1 MASEIEWLESAEQ
14 ELDAEIAYVLDEF
27 GFAAARKAYLHLQKH
42 VSHLADFPLI
52 GTVYPGVTYHGCEI
66 RKLPIRQVTV
76 FYSPQADK
84 VTILAVWN
92 NYKNPSSI
100 DYRLFDE
107 DI

>member
-1 MASEIEWLESAEQ
+1 MAFEIEWLESAER
-14 ELDAEIAYVLDEF
+14 EFDAEMSYVLKEF
-27 GFAAARKAYLHLQKH
+27 GFAAARNAYLR
-42 VSHLADFPLI
+42 DFPLI

-92 NYKNPSSI
+92 NRKDPSSI
-100 DYRLFDE
+100 DYRLLDE
-107 DI
+107 DV

>member
-1 MASEIEWLESAEQ
+1 MAFEIEWLESAER
-14 ELDAEIAYVLDEF
+14 EFDAEMSYVLKEF
-27 GFAAARKAYLHLQKH
+27 GFAAARNAYLRLQQH
-42 VSHLADFPLI
+42 VGQLADFPLR

-92 NYKNPSSI
+92 NRKDPSSI
-100 DYRLFDE
+100 DYRLLDE
-107 DI
+107 DV